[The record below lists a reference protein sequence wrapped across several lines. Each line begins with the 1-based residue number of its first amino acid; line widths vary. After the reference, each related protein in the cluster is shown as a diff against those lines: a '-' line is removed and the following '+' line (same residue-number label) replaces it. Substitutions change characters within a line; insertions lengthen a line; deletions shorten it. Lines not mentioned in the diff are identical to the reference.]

1 MVLIDLLEKRKFKLI
16 LFGIWFYIR
25 VEFSVYGIVFECE
38 GVKIYLFGNYV
49 VIMEMFV
56 DYRS

>member
-1 MVLIDLLEKRKFKLI
+1 MVLIDLLEKRKLI